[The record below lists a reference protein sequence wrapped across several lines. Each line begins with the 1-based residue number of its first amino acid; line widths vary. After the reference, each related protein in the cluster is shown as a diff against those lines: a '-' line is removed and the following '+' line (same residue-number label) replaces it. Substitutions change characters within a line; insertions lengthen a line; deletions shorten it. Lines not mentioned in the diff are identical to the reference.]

1 MQIGASLMF
10 SVSLIS
16 LIQLQFIIVFASGSI
31 QFAFAELLMI
41 HAASFS
47 LVCWID
53 FRQFPFWREKL
64 NAESIYNN
72 KQTELI
78 KAALNDYWRV
88 SFMN

>member
-1 MQIGASLMF
+1 MMNEFYNNSKL
-10 SVSLIS
+10 VRL
-16 LIQLQFIIVFASGSI
+16 
-31 QFAFAELLMI
+31 I

-78 KAALNDYWRV
+78 KAALNQQAATV
-88 SFMN
+88 KET